1 MANGFSHAK
10 LDRGA
15 ATAINWIPKRYCS
28 ATSELQSCDKPA
40 GTPRYNALIPGETC
54 RTTMPS
60 FPLRQAVRRYRPS
73 RASTLVDSTV
83 APEQAFRSTIPSLP
97 LRHAALQYRHSREGG
112 NPFKG
117 TPPCHHCTCH
127 LCGVGFCGSA

>member
-40 GTPRYNALIPGETC
+40 GTARYNALSPGETR
-54 RTTMPS
+54 RTTMRS
-60 FPLRQAVRRYRPS
+60 FPLRHAVRRYRPF

-83 APEQAFRSTIPSLP
+83 APEQTFRSTIPSLP
-97 LRHAALQYRHSREGG
+97 RRHAALQYHHSREGG

-117 TPPCHHCTCH
+117 TSTCHHCACH
-127 LCGVGFCGSA
+127 LCEVGFYGYA